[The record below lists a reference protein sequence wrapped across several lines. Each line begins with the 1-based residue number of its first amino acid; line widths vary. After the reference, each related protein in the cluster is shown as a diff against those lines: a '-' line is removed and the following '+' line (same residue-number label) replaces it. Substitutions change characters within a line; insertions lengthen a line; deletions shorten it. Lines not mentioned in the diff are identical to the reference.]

1 MIQTSPTAWRMLLP
15 HLNEE
20 ELAAAEAR
28 FARYIRLAAD
38 IVRDTEGALTES
50 LAGGSVNVGQVE
62 PRTFKNT
69 G

>member
-1 MIQTSPTAWRMLLP
+1 MLLP